1 MDRKTY
7 KKILNYLIET
17 ENPRLFEYCLN
28 KWNLDYIDAN
38 SLIYTLT
45 ELCQD
50 QDSNNNQPHST
61 KLVEYKELMHL
72 IYLKTEQFSESFD
85 ILLSIKSQKVFSYF
99 DKVYVN
105 KGQSSL
111 AEKKTMDHEV
121 LVKKFLN

>member
-7 KKILNYLIET
+7 SKILNYLIET
-17 ENPRLFEYCLN
+17 ENPSLFEHCLN

-50 QDSNNNQPHST
+50 QASNNNEPQST
-61 KLVEYKELMHL
+61 KLVQSKELMHQ
-72 IYLKTEQFSESFD
+72 IYFKTEQFSESFD

-111 AEKKTMDHEV
+111 ADKNPMDHEV
-121 LVKKFLN
+121 LVKKFLV